1 MKSYPAL
8 YFPEVK
14 RFEPLSGFGDKACV
28 VGRSPSANIVVP
40 DPTCA
45 REQFAVSAVAGGY
58 KVEPLSRNVP
68 TLYNDDPLSGPA
80 NLKHNDKIRCGF
92 TTVVY
97 LDRDSGEFASAQAT
111 IVGDFREAVKAQRD
125 AAEIRLDRNLILGR
139 APGREGVSLDHP
151 RVSRNHAEIQVAE
164 GKVSLRDLGSSN
176 GTFVNGERIEG
187 LRELRPNDRIDIDP
201 FSFIFTGLTLLP
213 SSREG
218 KLRVI
223 GRNLTTIVR
232 DHAGGATKPILEDVS
247 LVIEPGEFVCILG
260 ASGAGK
266 STVMKALSARALADK
281 NSVLKGTVFLNELSL
296 YANFQALKQNIA
308 LVPQKDVLYEDL
320 TLRAC
325 IVYSAR
331 LRLPADSSDKDI
343 QVAVDEALERVGLKD
358 LGSTPV
364 RHLSGGQKKRA
375 ALANETVSRPDL
387 LFLDEVTSGLDEGT
401 DWEMMDLFK
410 RLARNHGMT
419 IICVT
424 HTVANVDLC
433 DKVILMTASEE
444 NNKRGPGMLA
454 YYGPPAGARLWFG
467 VEKLGEVY
475 RKMPA
480 REGRSSRD
488 RYLASDEFQR
498 YIGQPLSK
506 ARVDQPAETRAAE
519 SSGRERVGLAECIRQ
534 FRILTSRYF
543 RLLSADRGTLRL
555 AAAQSALIG
564 LFLVMVFGGSVE
576 PGPKQVS
583 LLFFLGIS
591 CFWCG
596 CNNASKEIVK
606 EQALYRIE
614 RDVNLSLTAYLA
626 SKIAVLTLFGV
637 LQVSLLFGLVR
648 IFGTVPGGDIHQ
660 FLCMCVSVI
669 AGTSTGLFLSSVAST
684 EDQASTLVPIALIP
698 QILLSG
704 VVVPDL
710 RAVPDFVAHTAIS
723 GFWVARS
730 MQAGLPG
737 GIGSVRQA
745 MLVLAA
751 HIVCFW
757 GASWWVLRSRD
768 ARK

>member
-1 MKSYPAL
+1 MKGYPAL
-8 YFPEVK
+8 YFPDIK
-14 RFEPLSGFGDKACV
+14 RFEPLPALGDPPCV
-28 VGRSPSANIVVP
+28 VGRATTANVVLP
-40 DPTCA
+40 DQTCS
-45 REQFAVSAVAGGY
+45 RIQFAVSAIEGGY
-58 KVEPLSRNVP
+58 QVEPLSQNVP
-68 TLYNDDPLSGPA
+68 TRHNDSPLSGSA
-80 NLKHNDKIRCGF
+80 KLSHNDKIQCGF

-97 LDRDSGEFASAQAT
+97 LDRASDEFAPT
-111 IVGDFREAVKAQRD
+111 RETVIGDFREEMATRRD
-125 AAEIRLDRNLILGR
+125 AAEIRLDRNRILGR
-139 APGREGVSLDHP
+139 APGTEGVILDHP
-151 RVSRNHAEIQVAE
+151 RVSRSHAEIQLAE
-164 GKVSLRDLGSSN
+164 GKVLLRDLGSSN
-176 GTFVNGERIEG
+176 GTFVNGQRITG
-187 LRELRPNDRIDIDP
+187 LRELQLSDRIDIDP
-201 FSFIFTGLTLLP
+201 FSFTFTGKSLLP

-223 GRNLTTIVR
+223 GHNLTTIVR
-232 DHAGGATKPILEDVS
+232 DHSGGDTKPILEDVS

-266 STVMKALSARALADK
+266 STVMKALSARGLADK
-281 NSVLKGTVFLNELSL
+281 NTVLKGAVFLNELNL
-296 YANFQALKQNIA
+296 YANFPALKQSIA

-343 QVAVDEALERVGLKD
+343 QDAVDQALERVGLKD
-358 LGSTPV
+358 LGAVPI

-375 ALANETVSRPDL
+375 ALANETVSRPNL

-401 DWEMMDLFK
+401 DWEMMDLFR
-410 RLARNHGMT
+410 RLARHGMT

-433 DKVILMTASEE
+433 DKLVVMTPSE
-444 NNKRGPGMLA
+444 NGNKRGPGLLA
-454 YYGPPAGARLWFG
+454 YYGPPAGARRWFG
-467 VEKLGEVY
+467 IEKLGDVY
-475 RKMPA
+475 RKLPSP
-480 REGRSSRD
+480 EGKSWRNQYR
-488 RYLASDEFQR
+488 ASEECKR
-498 YIGQPLSK
+498 YITRPLS
-506 ARVDQPAETRAAE
+506 AAQIDRAAE
-519 SSGRERVGLAECIRQ
+519 TQAANPAGRQQAGILEVTRQ

-543 RLLSADRGTLRL
+543 NLFCADRGTLRL

-564 LFLVMVFGGSVE
+564 LFLVIVFGGTVE
-576 PGPKQVS
+576 PGPQQVS

-606 EQALYRIE
+606 EQAMYRIE

-626 SKIAVLTLFGV
+626 SKIAVLALFGV
-637 LQVSLLFGLVR
+637 VQVALLFGLVR
-648 IFGTVPGGDIHQ
+648 IFGTVPGNNLHQ

-669 AGTSTGLFLSSVAST
+669 TGTAAGLFLSSLAST

-704 VVVPDL
+704 VVVPHL
-710 RAVPDFVAHTAIS
+710 RAIPNFVANTVIS

-730 MQAGLPG
+730 MRAGLPG
-737 GIGSVRQA
+737 DNSSLPQA
-745 MLVLAA
+745 TMVLAI
-751 HIVCFW
+751 HVVCFW
-757 GASWWVLRSRD
+757 CASWWVLRNRD

>member
-8 YFPEVK
+8 YFPDIK
-14 RFEPLSGFGDKACV
+14 RFEPLSVFGDKACV

-45 REQFAVSAVAGGY
+45 REHFVVSATAGGY

-68 TLYNDDPLSGPA
+68 TLHNDSPLSGSA
-80 NLKHNDKIRCGF
+80 NLKHNDQIRCGF

-97 LDRDSGEFASAQAT
+97 LDRDSGEFASAQET
-111 IVGDFREAVKAQRD
+111 VVGDFKEELKARRNS
-125 AAEIRLDRNLILGR
+125 AEIRMDRNLILGR
-139 APGREGVSLDHP
+139 APGRDGVSLDHP
-151 RVSRNHAEIQVAE
+151 RVSRNHAEIRVAD
-164 GKVSLRDLGSSN
+164 GKVTLRDLGSSN
-176 GTFVNGERIEG
+176 GTFVNGQRIAG
-187 LRELRPNDRIDIDP
+187 VRELRPADRIDIDP
-201 FSFIFTGLTLLP
+201 FSFVFTGPTLLP

-218 KLRVI
+218 KLGVM

-232 DHAGGATKPILEDVS
+232 DHSGGATKLILDDVS

-266 STVMKALSARALADK
+266 STVMKSLSARALADK
-281 NSVLKGTVFLNELSL
+281 NSVLKGAVFLNDLSL
-296 YANFQALKQNIA
+296 YSNFQALKQNMA

-320 TLRAC
+320 SLRAC

-343 QVAVDEALERVGLKD
+343 QDAVDEALERVSLKD

-401 DWEMMDLFK
+401 DWEMMDLFR
-410 RLARNHGMT
+410 RLARDHGMT

-433 DKVILMTASEE
+433 DKIILMTASEE

-454 YYGPPAGARLWFG
+454 YYGPPAGARHWFG

-475 RKMPA
+475 RKLPA
-480 REGRSSRD
+480 RDGRSARD
-488 RYLASDEFQR
+488 RYLASEEYQR
-498 YIGQPLSK
+498 YIARPLSG
-506 ARVDQPAETRAAE
+506 ARINQAAETRV
-519 SSGRERVGLAECIRQ
+519 SGTDGHQRVGLAELVRQ
-534 FRILTSRYF
+534 FRILTARYF
-543 RLLSADRGTLRL
+543 KLLCADRGTLQL

-564 LFLVMVFGGSVE
+564 LFLVIVFGANVE
-576 PGPKQVS
+576 PGPQQIS

-614 RDVNLSLTAYLA
+614 RDVNLSLTAYLG
-626 SKIAVLTLFGV
+626 SKIAVLALFGV
-637 LQVSLLFGLVR
+637 LQVSLLFGIVR
-648 IFGTVPGGDIHQ
+648 IFGTVPGNDIHQ
-660 FLCMCVSVI
+660 FLCMCVAVI
-669 AGTSTGLFLSSVAST
+669 AGTSTGLFLSAVASS

-704 VVVPDL
+704 VVVPNL
-710 RAVPDFVAHTAIS
+710 RAIPDFMAHTAIS

-730 MQAGLPG
+730 MEAGLPG
-737 GIGSVRQA
+737 AHDSIRQA

-751 HIVCFW
+751 HVVFFW
-757 GASWWVLRSRD
+757 AASWVVMRSRD
-768 ARK
+768 ART